1 MNGATGLNGTGSGS
15 GQPAA
20 SNNTGLFGSL
30 VGFFASTGGLVF
42 LFGLLMLMLI
52 VLVALAAIAALRR
65 GTGKN
70 FASRFHRL
78 TFRA

>member
-1 MNGATGLNGTGSGS
+1 M
-15 GQPAA
+15 
-20 SNNTGLFGSL
+20 
-30 VGFFASTGGLVF
+30 V
-42 LFGLLMLMLI
+42 I
-52 VLVALAAIAALRR
+52 VLVALAAIAAFRR